1 MNALAAKREESD
13 PLYVL
18 FERCCAL
25 ADRVRDGSL
34 QFIDGSRLRVAVVS
48 VTHPPKGTGTAAINR
63 FIGSIAFV
71 AASRAAFMVAR
82 DTDDPERRF
91 LLPVKNNLAPLG
103 KGFAFRLEQRIVGDP
118 GKGIV
123 VSTVAWETAPVDITV
138 DAALQAADAQAGGGM
153 SAGAEAEQFLKEML
167 AAAAAPQKEIKDAAE
182 GAGMAWAT
190 VRRAKDRL
198 GIKAYKDGIDAEY
211 KAAIS
216 GAPRPKKGAPAA
228 GSLAWLIERYRE
240 TGDWTD
246 LSPAT
251 RRNREN
257 HFKQVIKTAGDK
269 PYRAI
274 TQAVIVAGKDR
285 RADTPAQAR
294 NYLDAMR
301 GLFRWAKSAQHVSV
315 DPVDGVANP
324 KRKKGP
330 GFPVWSEADVEAYY
344 NRWPLG
350 TKERVWLDVLLFTGL
365 RRGDVVVIGRQHV
378 RNGIA
383 TLRTEKSQGEI
394 TVTLPILPVLQRTLD
409 AGPIGELAFICGR
422 RGKPLKKESFG
433 TAFKEACVAAGL
445 HDRSAHGCRKIGATR
460 AAEEGAALRN

>member
-1 MNALAAKREESD
+1 MIDAMPRPRPPHLQRQVTRHGKTVW
-13 PLYVL
+13 YV
-18 FERCCAL
+18 R
-25 ADRVRDGSL
+25 
-34 QFIDGSRLRVAVVS
+34 I
-48 VTHPPKGTGTAAINR
+48 
-63 FIGSIAFV
+63 
-71 AASRAAFMVAR
+71 
-82 DTDDPERRF
+82 
-91 LLPVKNNLAPLG
+91 G
-103 KGFAFRLEQRIVGDP
+103 KGPRIR
-118 GKGIV
+118 IR
-123 VSTVAWETAPVDITV
+123 
-138 DAALQAADAQAGGGM
+138 
-153 SAGAEAEQFLKEML
+153 AEFGTPEF
-167 AAAAAPQKEIKDAAE
+167 D
-182 GAGMAWAT
+182 
-190 VRRAKDRL
+190 V
-198 GIKAYKDGIDAEY
+198 EY
-211 KAAIS
+211 TAAIS
-216 GAPRPKKGAPAA
+216 GTPRPKKGAPAA

-285 RADTPAQAR
+285 RAHTPAQAR

-324 KRKKGP
+324 IRKKGP
-330 GFPVWSEADVEAYY
+330 GFPVWTEADVEAYY

-365 RRGDVVVIGRQHV
+365 RRGDVVAIGRQHV

-422 RGKPLKKESFG
+422 RGKPLKRNPSAPPLRRPALRPVCM
-433 TAFKEACVAAGL
+433 TARRMGVA
-445 HDRSAHGCRKIGATR
+445 RSARRGQQRKAR
-460 AAEEGAALRN
+460 ALRNSMRYLAGVERRWHRSTHKPQIASGWQLARWR